1 MMSQV
6 CLSGAVTNHSTP
18 AICTRRSV
26 GSGKLVVKSIGD
38 VVGHKLYISANRTV
52 LL

>member
-1 MMSQV
+1 MSQV
-6 CLSGAVTNHSTP
+6 FVWSSYKPLDTS
-18 AICTRRSV
+18 RSV
-26 GSGKLVVKSIGD
+26 GSSKLVVKSIGD